1 MNNNYINLPRW
12 KVSFMA
18 ACVGVIVA
26 SMFYIQPIEKLL
38 TVSFNVAPGVVAVI
52 AMLT

>member
-1 MNNNYINLPRW
+1 
-12 KVSFMA
+12 MA
-18 ACVGVIVA
+18 ACMGVIVA